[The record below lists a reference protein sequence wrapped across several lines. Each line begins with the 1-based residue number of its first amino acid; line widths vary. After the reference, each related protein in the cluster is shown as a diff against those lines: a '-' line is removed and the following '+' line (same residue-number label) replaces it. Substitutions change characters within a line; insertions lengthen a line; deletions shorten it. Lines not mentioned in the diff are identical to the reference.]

1 MAARK
6 QTKKTKSRRVK
17 RNKKKNSAKRST
29 RRWKYLLAL
38 VLIVVFV
45 VYLMTNNTFWES
57 GNKLT
62 LVTTNDSDVRVVV
75 YDTEIEKIT
84 TIEIPGDTLVNVPR
98 SLGSMR
104 IKNVWQL
111 GENEDL
117 GGSLLAETVT
127 KNFRIPVVV
136 WAGENANAFST
147 GNYFSVVSA
156 LFVPY
161 STNMNF
167 ADKFHLALF
176 SIRVKDFKKETI
188 DISKSAY
195 IKEDQLPDGNVG
207 YLVTGKVPKNIAI
220 LASDNAFAKEGVRVA
235 IYDGT
240 NVAGYAEEVGM
251 IIEAMG
257 GKVVAVNK
265 VDHGDDCVVEGNDEV
280 VRKRLTLLFSCTGE
294 SSGELK
300 GNYDVEFT
308 IGEAFYSRF

>member
-6 QTKKTKSRRVK
+6 QTKRKTSRRVT
-17 RNKKKNSAKRST
+17 RNKKKNSSKLNYGK
-29 RRWKYLLAL
+29 WKYLVVL
-38 VLIVVFV
+38 VLVVTFV
-45 VYLMTNNTFWES
+45 VYLMTNNKFWVS

-62 LVTTNDSDVRVVV
+62 LVTTQDSDVHVVV

-84 TIEIPGDTLVNVPR
+84 TIEIPGDTLVDVPR

-111 GENEDL
+111 GENE
-117 GGSLLAETVT
+117 GIEGSLLAETVT

-136 WAGENANAFST
+136 WADEGANAFSA
-147 GNYFSVVSA
+147 GNYVSVIGA
-156 LFVPY
+156 AFVPY
-161 STNMNF
+161 KTNMNF
-167 ADKFHLALF
+167 ADRFHLALF
-176 SIRVKDFKKETI
+176 SIGVKDFKKETI

-195 IKEDQLPDGNVG
+195 LKEEQLPDGNVG
-207 YLVTGKVPKNIAI
+207 YVVTGKVPKSISI

-240 NVAGYAEEVGM
+240 NVPGYAEEVGM

-257 GKVVAVNK
+257 GKVVSVNK
-265 VDHGDDCVVEGNDEV
+265 VDHSDDCVVEGNDDV
-280 VRKRLTLLFSCTGE
+280 VRKRLTMLFSCTGK
-294 SSGELK
+294 SKGELK

>member
-1 MAARK
+1 
-6 QTKKTKSRRVK
+6 
-17 RNKKKNSAKRST
+17 
-29 RRWKYLLAL
+29 
-38 VLIVVFV
+38 
-45 VYLMTNNTFWES
+45 
-57 GNKLT
+57 
-62 LVTTNDSDVRVVV
+62 
-75 YDTEIEKIT
+75 
-84 TIEIPGDTLVNVPR
+84 
-98 SLGSMR
+98 
-104 IKNVWQL
+104 
-111 GENEDL
+111 
-117 GGSLLAETVT
+117 
-127 KNFRIPVVV
+127 
-136 WAGENANAFST
+136 
-147 GNYFSVVSA
+147 
-156 LFVPY
+156 
-161 STNMNF
+161 MNF

-176 SIRVKDFKKETI
+176 SMRVKDFKKETI

-265 VDHGDDCVVEGNDEV
+265 VNHGDDCVVEGNDEA

-294 SSGELK
+294 SNGELK